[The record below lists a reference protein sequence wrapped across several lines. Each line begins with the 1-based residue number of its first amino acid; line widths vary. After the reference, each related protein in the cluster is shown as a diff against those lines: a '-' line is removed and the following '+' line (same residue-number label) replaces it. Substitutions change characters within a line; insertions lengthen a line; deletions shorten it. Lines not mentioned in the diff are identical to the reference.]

1 MSEDAIERKLRTAI
15 EKLRT
20 GAELDEFFSWRK
32 AADCDSYFDV
42 WTLAL
47 GWFSGRGHS
56 REEALRLTTLAG
68 SCGARVPQE
77 SAEPQNLVRH
87 SEEFDKDA
95 WVKSGSREIAANDVE
110 RAARTIAGAGGFM
123 DDDLRRSLDY
133 TADDL
138 PGHLL
143 AWAER
148 IRRG

>member
-1 MSEDAIERKLRTAI
+1 MSEDAIER
-15 EKLRT
+15 KLRT

-56 REEALRLTTLAG
+56 HEETLRLTTLAA
-68 SCGARVPQE
+68 SRVARVPQE
-77 SAEPQNLVRH
+77 PAEPQNP
-87 SEEFDKDA
+87 
-95 WVKSGSREIAANDVE
+95 GSREIAANDVE

-123 DDDLRRSLDY
+123 DDYLRRSLDY